1 MTFLP
6 YYKFPST
13 VVLIDDAETT
23 IEEVAKLFEDEPQI
37 TKVFTSPHEALDFIN
52 NSSTTDGFISRL
64 HEAPAS
70 YDSLY
75 ACHEEIYNPDR
86 FNQVSCVLID
96 YDMPGMNGLAV
107 CEKIKD
113 SRIKKILLTGV
124 ADEQVAIN
132 AFNRGLIDYF
142 IRKHDPHSPQL
153 VLEFTQD
160 AINRFFYDVT
170 QPVIESV
177 IKQSSWITS
186 PLNIPDYR
194 TFFAKLMQELQIS
207 EYYLLDISGSFF
219 ALNTTGK
226 AIIIQ
231 TFTAEMLDQQIKD
244 LKNTLHWK
252 NLEDLDQQAVMRREK
267 TLCVSP
273 LVGALEGSEYILATV
288 QPVPHQTG
296 LYVASFSDTTRDLS
310 PIKHFNFL

>member
-37 TKVFTSPHEALDFIN
+37 TKVFTHQQEALDFIN
-52 NSSTTDGFISRL
+52 NSPKTDGFISRL
-64 HEAPAS
+64 QDAPAS

-75 ACHEEIYNPDR
+75 ACHEEIYNSDR

-96 YDMPGMNGLAV
+96 YDMPGMNGLSV

-142 IRKHDPHSPQL
+142 IRKHDPNSPEL

-170 QPVIESV
+170 HPAIESV
-177 IKQSSWITS
+177 IKQSSWINS
-186 PLNIPDYR
+186 PLNIADYR
-194 TFFAKLMQELQIS
+194 TFFAKLIHELQIV

-219 ALNTTGK
+219 AIDSNGM

-231 TFTAEMLDQQIKD
+231 TLTSEMLDQQIED
-244 LKNTLHWK
+244 LKNTIHWK
-252 NLEDLDQQAVMRREK
+252 NLKDSDQQAIIRREK
-267 TLCVSP
+267 TLCLSP
-273 LVGALEGSEYILATV
+273 LVGAEEPDYILATV
-288 QPVPHQTG
+288 RLVPHQTG
-296 LYVASFSDTTRDLS
+296 LYVARFSDATRDLNK
-310 PIKHFNFL
+310 IKHFHFL

>member
-23 IEEVAKLFEDEPQI
+23 IEEVAKLFDDEPQI
-37 TKVFTSPHEALDFIN
+37 TKVFTNQQEALDFIN
-52 NSSTTDGFISRL
+52 NSPKSEGFITQL
-64 HEAPAS
+64 HDTPAS
-70 YDSLY
+70 YDTLY

-96 YDMPGMNGLAV
+96 YDMPGVNGLAI

-124 ADEQVAIN
+124 ADEQIAIN

-142 IRKHDPHSPQL
+142 IRKHDPNSPQL

-160 AINRFFYDVT
+160 AINRFFYDAT
-170 QPVIESV
+170 QPAIESV
-177 IKQSSWITS
+177 IKQSSWINS
-186 PLNIPDYR
+186 PLNLPDYR
-194 TFFAKLMQELQIS
+194 TFFAKLMHELQII

-219 ALNTTGK
+219 ALDIKGVP
-226 AIIIQ
+226 IIIQ
-231 TFTAEMLDQQIKD
+231 TFTTEMLNQQIED
-244 LKNTLHWK
+244 LKNTTHWK
-252 NLEDLDQQAVMRREK
+252 NLNASDQQAIIGHEK
-267 TLCVSP
+267 ILCSSP
-273 LVGALEGSEYILATV
+273 LVEAEDSGYVLTILQGIPDQSGV
-288 QPVPHQTG
+288 
-296 LYVASFSDTTRDLS
+296 YVASFKDTTPDLAQ
-310 PIKHFNFL
+310 IKRFHFI